1 MINKSVKS
9 RVKFNYKSGNVG
21 SYGNL
26 SPRRFK
32 SIWMRRSPVKVL
44 ITVSYGKAKNV
55 FGEIV
60 EFENKGTYYNLDDA
74 LHMYRAFLEV

>member
-1 MINKSVKS
+1 MTNDKYKT
-9 RVKFNYKSGNVG
+9 RCKFYYKSGNVG

-26 SPRRFK
+26 STMRFK
-32 SIWMRRSPVKVL
+32 SICKRRVPVKVA

>member
-1 MINKSVKS
+1 M
-9 RVKFNYKSGNVG
+9 
-21 SYGNL
+21 
-26 SPRRFK
+26 RFK
-32 SIWMRRSPVKVL
+32 SICKRRVPVKVA